1 MLRSM
6 KILSVIFVL
15 LLMPSFHTIH
25 TALAQNPGSTL
36 NPIPKGGLVAEW
48 KFNHNVKDTSGNNN
62 NGATSGGVSF
72 VHGKVGQAISFDGTG
87 IDRVPN
93 SATLNFGVGSFSIST
108 WVKTTQTSIGWIVE
122 HRPNND
128 GVYAGYS
135 LEGIGVTGDVGGRV
149 RDNSGHDV
157 LVITNP
163 INDNQF
169 HHIVFVVDRSIQTS
183 KIYVDGNLVSSADI
197 SSVGNIDQNSIGV
210 DIGYTSSPNTPNGP
224 FVGQIDQLR
233 IYNGALSTSD
243 IQSLFNEH

>member
-15 LLMPSFHTIH
+15 LLMPSFQTIH
-25 TALAQNPGSTL
+25 TALAQNPSSTL
-36 NPIPKGGLVAEW
+36 HPILTDGLVAEW

-62 NGATSGGVSF
+62 NGAASGGVSF

-108 WVKTTQTSIGWIVE
+108 WVKTTQTNYWIVE

-128 GVYAGYS
+128 GIYAGYS
-135 LEGIGVTGDVGGRV
+135 LEGIGVTGDVAGRI
-149 RDNSGHDV
+149 RDSSGHEI
-157 LVITNP
+157 LVTTNP

-169 HHIVFVVDRSIQTS
+169 HHVAFVVDRSIQTS
-183 KIYVDGNLVSSADI
+183 KMYVDGNLVSSADI

-210 DIGYTSSPNTPNGP
+210 DIGYTSSPNTPNTP
-224 FVGQIDQLR
+224 FIGVLDQVR
-233 IYNGALSTSD
+233 IYDRALAEDEVLT
-243 IQSLFNEH
+243 LFNEK

>member
-72 VHGKVGQAISFDGTG
+72 VHGKVGQAISFDRTG

-108 WVKTTQTSIGWIVE
+108 WVKTTQTNYWIVE

-128 GVYAGYS
+128 GIYAGYS
-135 LEGIGVTGDVGGRV
+135 IEGIGVTGDVAGRI
-149 RDNSGHDV
+149 RERSGHEI
-157 LVITNP
+157 LVTTNF
-163 INDNQF
+163 INDNKI
-169 HHIVFVVDRSIQTS
+169 HHMAIVVYRS
-183 KIYVDGNLVSSADI
+183 L
-197 SSVGNIDQNSIGV
+197 
-210 DIGYTSSPNTPNGP
+210 
-224 FVGQIDQLR
+224 
-233 IYNGALSTSD
+233 
-243 IQSLFNEH
+243 